1 MPIQKVSIDPIFA
14 TPRIAKSDRFQKPL
28 RPYQFGA
35 SPLHLRPVLSP
46 SEREAVPPA
55 GGYVRA

>member
-1 MPIQKVSIDPIFA
+1 MSVHKVSIDPIFA
-14 TPRIAKSDRFQKPL
+14 TPRIAKSNRFQKPL
-28 RPYQFGA
+28 RPYHYGA
-35 SPLHLRPVLSP
+35 SPLHLRPVLTH